1 MIQMGKRGV
10 REAAIGATAAQK
22 LAHRNT
28 HLRMIGIVLIQCKRA
43 QCFEQQ
49 QPLLFNQVGRR
60 WGRGR
65 EGGEESERKRV

>member
-1 MIQMGKRGV
+1 MTQMGERGV

-22 LAHRNT
+22 LEHRNT
-28 HLRMIGIVLIQCKRA
+28 HLRMIVLIQCKRA